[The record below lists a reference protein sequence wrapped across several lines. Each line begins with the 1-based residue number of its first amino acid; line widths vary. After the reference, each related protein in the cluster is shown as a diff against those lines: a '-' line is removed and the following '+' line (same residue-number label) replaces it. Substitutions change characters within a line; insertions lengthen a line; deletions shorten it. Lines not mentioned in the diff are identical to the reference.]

1 MLSDRWEDVVSN
13 IAVGMGYELI
23 DLELDDSGLVRIFI
37 DIVDNTRDVSVKD
50 CELLTRQLLYQ
61 LPVENLAFER
71 LEVSSPGIDRKLT
84 KKSHFER
91 FMGSRVQISLK
102 ESIDN
107 IKNFEGILRKNEVG
121 GDGDVLETGYA
132 LELSDT
138 KRNFT
143 LSFSIGELSSARLVG
158 ETFSKGRKHE

>member
-1 MLSDRWEDVVSN
+1 MLLNRWENVVSD

-23 DLELDDSGLVRIFI
+23 DLEMCESGLVRIFI

-50 CELLTRQLLYQ
+50 CEMLTRQLLYQ

-71 LEVSSPGIDRKLT
+71 LEVSSPGINRRLT
-84 KKSHFER
+84 KASHFER
-91 FMGSRVQISLK
+91 FMGSRIKISLK

-107 IKNFEGILRKNEVG
+107 KKNFEGILRKNEVS

-132 LELSDT
+132 LELLGIEP
-138 KRNFT
+138 NFT
-143 LSFSIGELSSARLVG
+143 LSFSIRELSSARLVG
-158 ETFSKGRKHE
+158 ETFSKGRNYE

>member
-1 MLSDRWEDVVSN
+1 MLLDRWENVVSE

-23 DLELDDSGLVRIFI
+23 DLELVESGLVRIFI
-37 DIVDNTRDVSVKD
+37 DIVDNNRVVTVKD

-84 KKSHFER
+84 KASHFER
-91 FMGSRVQISLK
+91 FMGSRIKISLK

-107 IKNFEGILRKNEVG
+107 IKNFEGILKKNEVG
-121 GDGDVLETGYA
+121 DGDASETGYA
-132 LELSDT
+132 LELSNT
-138 KRNFT
+138 KHKST
-143 LSFSIGELSSARLVG
+143 LSFYIRELSSARLVG
-158 ETFSKGRKHE
+158 ETFSKGRGHE